1 MEHRAE
7 RNLTPV
13 RVLARSRPRPERVY
27 GRARG
32 PVLRELTYAAGV
44 QLILPERRPTSPEEL
59 ASELRLHELAPD
71 DRPYLGLNMVESLDG
86 KATLDWRTKGLSSD
100 LDRRLFHHLR
110 TQADAVMVGAGTAR
124 EERYGRMT
132 KTDELRQKR
141 VNQGLV
147 PDALAV
153 IVSGRLNLPPDL
165 PLLNDPDQRVVIA
178 TASDEELPG
187 VTGDVEY
194 ARVGDDLP
202 RLLAYLGERHAVRS
216 ILCEGGPTLN
226 SHLFASDLVDEL
238 FLSVSPKLVGGSAAL
253 TIVAGRELVEP
264 AEAVL
269 VSLAEADSELF
280 TRWRVSH

>member
-1 MEHRAE
+1 
-7 RNLTPV
+7 
-13 RVLARSRPRPERVY
+13 
-27 GRARG
+27 
-32 PVLRELTYAAGV
+32 V
-44 QLILPERRPTSPEEL
+44 QLIHPERRPISPEEL
-59 ASELRLHELAPD
+59 ASELRLDELAPD

-124 EERYGRMT
+124 EERYGRIT
-132 KTDELRQKR
+132 KSDELRQKR
-141 VNQGLV
+141 VNDGLV

-153 IVSGRLNLPPDL
+153 VVSGRLNLPPDL
-165 PLLNDPDQRVVIA
+165 PLLNDRDQRVVIA

-202 RLLAYLGERHAVRS
+202 RLMAYLGERHAVRS

-226 SHLFASDLVDEL
+226 SYLFASDLVDEL
-238 FLSVSPKLVGGSAAL
+238 FLSISPKVVGGSAAL

-264 AEAVL
+264 AEAGL
-269 VSLAEADSELF
+269 VSLAEADGELF
-280 TRWRVSH
+280 TRWRFRASGGR